1 MTTSL
6 PGLNWTPDE
15 IALAERLGREGR
27 ERIHHRMSLG
37 TSFLRRCQGRG
48 RPRCVGLGAL

>member
-1 MTTSL
+1 MTTSP

-15 IALAERLGREGR
+15 IALAELLGCEGR

-37 TSFLRRCQGRG
+37 TSFLAA
-48 RPRCVGLGAL
+48 VKA